1 MAIQVPA
8 WLKRNSR
15 LLSAILF
22 LVALLVVA
30 EVSGIRGHLT
40 LIFLR
45 ETLAAHPVT
54 GVAVFVMLFGLGN
67 LIQIP
72 GWIFLA
78 AAVLAFGE
86 VTGGLVT
93 YLAATVSCTVTFL
106 TVRWVGGNALQ
117 ALKNRYALRVMQR
130 LHAQPVRSV
139 VLLRT
144 FFQTLPAL
152 NFALA
157 MSGISFRRYLLG
169 TLLGLPLPIAVYC
182 LFFDFLLH
190 LKTG

>member
-1 MAIQVPA
+1 MATQIRP
-8 WLKRNSR
+8 WLKRNTR
-15 LLSAILF
+15 LLAVLLF

-30 EVSGIRGHLT
+30 QVSGIRGHFT
-40 LIFLR
+40 LDFLR

-54 GVAVFVMLFGLGN
+54 GIGVFVFLFGLGN

-78 AAVLAFGE
+78 AAVLTFGE

-93 YLAATVSCTVTFL
+93 YLAATVSCTLTFL
-106 TVRWVGGNALQ
+106 TVRLVGGNALQ
-117 ALKNRYALRVMQR
+117 SLSYPIALRVMQR
-130 LHAQPVRSV
+130 LHAHPVQSV

-157 MSGISFRRYLLG
+157 MSGISFRRYLVG
-169 TLLGLPLPIAVYC
+169 TLLGLPLPIALYG